1 MLKQYDSRAFLAEIL
16 SRCCS
21 SSDRYFSAS
30 FTILSMSSFD
40 KRPLSLVIVILF
52 SLPVD
57 FSIAET
63 FNMPAKYYQYLLYCN
78 LPLASISKVTSI
90 CGTPLGAGG
99 IPVSSNLPRMLL
111 SFDNG
116 VTSSKSKS
124 WTSSDLNLEEASEF
138 LVSWWSH
145 RLLEKN
151 DKRFVNVREKHSAI
165 MLKIDDWRKEKHCIY
180 YERIHN
186 MRVMQDVKKLRL
198 TEDGVARIHSNL
210 ILRRIADQPLGVG
223 EGYVAW
229 CGPVTL
235 VISDDLNF
243 SMLEDTHTRIR
254 GAQVDSNCRCFRH
267 R

>member
-63 FNMPAKYYQYLLYCN
+63 FNIPARRNTYQCLLHCN

-111 SFDNG
+111 SFVDNG
-116 VTSSKSKS
+116 VTSSRSRS
-124 WTSSDLNLEEASEF
+124 WTSSDLSPNLEVASEF

-145 RLLEKN
+145 QLLKKN
-151 DKRFVNVREKHSAI
+151 DKRFVSCLRNQQKHGATDKASNGLIRSPSLENTA
-165 MLKIDDWRKEKHCIY
+165 
-180 YERIHN
+180 
-186 MRVMQDVKKLRL
+186 
-198 TEDGVARIHSNL
+198 GVEL
-210 ILRRIADQPLGVG
+210 P
-223 EGYVAW
+223 
-229 CGPVTL
+229 
-235 VISDDLNF
+235 ISTF
-243 SMLEDTHTRIR
+243 PSI
-254 GAQVDSNCRCFRH
+254 S
-267 R
+267 